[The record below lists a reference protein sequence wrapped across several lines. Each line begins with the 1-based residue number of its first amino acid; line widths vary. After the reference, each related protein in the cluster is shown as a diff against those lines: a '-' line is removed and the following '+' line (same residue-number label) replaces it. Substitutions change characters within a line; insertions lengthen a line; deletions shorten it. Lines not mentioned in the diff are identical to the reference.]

1 MRDQL
6 KPEAGQPPALPGQRR
21 PSPAPEAGDGQ
32 AGDEQAGPGP
42 SPVERLA
49 TAQPTT
55 AQVTAGPRANEPG
68 CDKQSAAGRTATG
81 QVAERLAYLDSATRR
96 INSALDLAA
105 TLRNICRVLV
115 PTLADAAVVHL
126 RDPLPNVERE
136 PGFPDE
142 LRIHHSLGTRL
153 GRRGR
158 PTTGSDHRGSRYGTR
173 YGSRS
178 TADTGP
184 ATPVTRG
191 GALAHTLLSRRPAE
205 AAVLGAATP
214 ATGTG
219 TGTGTDRTTELLREL
234 YGARGLARLAPGSSV
249 LALPLRGRKAVLGL
263 LVLIRRPPEKT
274 GRPSFDATDT
284 ATAAH
289 LATQAGLAVDTA
301 LRYAREWEIANELQR
316 SMLPLRLPQPHG
328 VRLAQRYLPG
338 ERGAQVGGDWYDA
351 VPLPGNRV
359 ALIVGDVMGHSLT
372 SAAIMGQLRTSAQ
385 TLAALDL
392 PPHEVLYH
400 LDEQAQRL
408 GREQHLATCVY
419 AVYDPIANRV
429 VIANAGHVPPVL
441 VRPDGTAE
449 LLELDSGAPIGVG
462 GVDFNSVE
470 LPAPPGSALLL
481 FTDGL
486 VETRNRPLSDGLE
499 LLRARLAATQRH
511 TPEQLCQEALRI
523 LPPGDRGDDIALL
536 AACFDGIPAGDVA
549 HWYLQPR
556 NETPGRARRL
566 AAHTLR
572 RWGLEELSEAT
583 ELMVSELVTN
593 AVQHATRP
601 VTLSLVRTS
610 RLRCEVGDDSPL
622 LPRPR
627 RTGPEDERGRGLQI
641 VARCAERWGATRLG
655 TGKVVWFEQRLP

>member
-6 KPEAGQPPALPGQRR
+6 KPEAGQPPALPGPRR
-21 PSPAPEAGDGQ
+21 TPPAPEGS
-32 AGDEQAGPGP
+32 GP
-42 SPVERLA
+42 S
-49 TAQPTT
+49 
-55 AQVTAGPRANEPG
+55 
-68 CDKQSAAGRTATG
+68 ATG

-136 PGFPDE
+136 PGFPDD

-205 AAVLGAATP
+205 AAVLGAAGSP
-214 ATGTG
+214 AAGP
-219 TGTGTDRTTELLREL
+219 DRTTELLREL
-234 YGARGLARLAPGSSV
+234 YGPRGLARLGPGSSV

-429 VIANAGHVPPVL
+429 VLANAGHVPPVL
-441 VRPDGTAE
+441 VGPDGTAE

-470 LPAPPGSALLL
+470 LPAPPGSSLLL

-486 VETRNRPLSDGLE
+486 VETRTRPLSDGLE

>member
-6 KPEAGQPPALPGQRR
+6 NPEAGQPPALPDQRR
-21 PSPAPEAGDGQ
+21 PPHPPPHP
-32 AGDEQAGPGP
+32 AGPAAP
-42 SPVERLA
+42 LP
-49 TAQPTT
+49 AQPLP
-55 AQVTAGPRANEPG
+55 AQPLPAQPGPAG
-68 CDKQSAAGRTATG
+68 AAHDR
-81 QVAERLAYLDSATRR
+81 VAERLAYLDSATRR
-96 INSALDLAA
+96 INTALDLAA

-158 PTTGSDHRGSRYGTR
+158 STAGGEQRGSRHDGR
-173 YGSRS
+173 YGPRYGARS
-178 TADTGP
+178 SADTGP

-205 AAVLGAATP
+205 PAVLGADGCAEGDSRATE
-214 ATGTG
+214 
-219 TGTGTDRTTELLREL
+219 RSTELLREL
-234 YGARGLARLAPGSSV
+234 YGARGVARLGAGSSV

-263 LVLIRRPPEKT
+263 LVLIRRPPGKT
-274 GRPSFDATDT
+274 GRPAFDATDT

-328 VRLAQRYLPG
+328 VRLSQRYLPG

-429 VIANAGHVPPVL
+429 VLANAGHVPPVL
-441 VRPDGTAE
+441 VQPDGSAE
-449 LLELDSGAPIGVG
+449 LLELDAGAPIGVG

-486 VETRNRPLSDGLE
+486 VETRNRPISDGLE
-499 LLRARLAATQRH
+499 LLRARLAGAQLH
-511 TPEQLCQEALRI
+511 APEHLCHEALRI

-572 RWGLEELSEAT
+572 RWGLEELTAAT

-601 VTLSLVRTS
+601 VTLSLVRTT

-627 RTGPEDERGRGLQI
+627 RTGPDDERGRGLQI

>member
-6 KPEAGQPPALPGQRR
+6 KPEAGQSPALPGQRHPP
-21 PSPAPEAGDGQ
+21 PSAPAAAPPWT
-32 AGDEQAGPGP
+32 DE
-42 SPVERLA
+42 
-49 TAQPTT
+49 
-55 AQVTAGPRANEPG
+55 
-68 CDKQSAAGRTATG
+68 
-81 QVAERLAYLDSATRR
+81 VAERLGYLESATRR

-105 TLRNICRVLV
+105 TLRNICRVLI

-142 LRIHHSLGTRL
+142 LRIHHSQGTRL

-158 PTTGSDHRGSRYGTR
+158 PSGGHDHRSERYPNRFGTR
-173 YGSRS
+173 YGARS

-184 ATPVTRG
+184 ATPITRG
-191 GALAHTLLSRRPAE
+191 GALAHALLSRRPAE
-205 AAVLGAATP
+205 AAALGTP
-214 ATGTG
+214 GAE
-219 TGTGTDRTTELLREL
+219 RTEALLREL
-234 YGARGLARLAPGSSV
+234 YGSRGLARLGRGASV

-263 LVLIRRPPEKT
+263 LVLIRRPPEKA
-274 GRPSFDATDT
+274 GRPGFDAADT

-316 SMLPLRLPQPHG
+316 SMLPLRLPRPHG
-328 VRLAQRYLPG
+328 VRLAHRYLPG

-429 VIANAGHVPPVL
+429 VLANAGHVPPVL

-449 LLELDSGAPIGVG
+449 LLELESGAPIGVG
-462 GVDFNSVE
+462 GVDFSSVE

-486 VETRNRPLSDGLE
+486 VETRSRPLSDGLE
-499 LLRARLAATQRH
+499 LLRARLASAH
-511 TPEQLCQEALRI
+511 PHAPEQLCQEALRI

-572 RWGLEELSEAT
+572 RWGLEALSEAT

-601 VTLSLVRTS
+601 VTLSLVRTT

>member
-6 KPEAGQPPALPGQRR
+6 NPEAGEPPALPTPRR
-21 PSPAPEAGDGQ
+21 PSSPPE
-32 AGDEQAGPGP
+32 
-42 SPVERLA
+42 
-49 TAQPTT
+49 
-55 AQVTAGPRANEPG
+55 QVP
-68 CDKQSAAGRTATG
+68 
-81 QVAERLAYLDSATRR
+81 ERLAYLDSATRR

-105 TLRNICRVLV
+105 TLRNVGRVLV
-115 PTLADAAVVHL
+115 PALADAAVVHL

-136 PGFPDE
+136 PGFPE
-142 LRIHHSLGTRL
+142 QLRIHHSQGTRL

-158 PTTGSDHRGSRYGTR
+158 PTGDDRRDRYGSRYGA
-173 YGSRS
+173 RS
-178 TADTGP
+178 AADPGP

-205 AAVLGAATP
+205 PVVLGAAGD
-214 ATGTG
+214 TGSA
-219 TGTGTDRTTELLREL
+219 RTTGLLREL
-234 YGARGLARLAPGSSV
+234 YGARGLARLSPGTSV
-249 LALPLRGRKAVLGL
+249 LALPLRGRKTVLGL
-263 LVLIRRPPEKT
+263 LVLIRRPSAKS
-274 GRPSFDATDT
+274 GRPGFDATDT

-429 VIANAGHVPPVL
+429 VLANAGHVPPVL
-441 VRPDGTAE
+441 VQPDGAAE
-449 LLELDSGAPIGVG
+449 LLDLEAGAPIGVG
-462 GVDFNSVE
+462 GVDFSSVE

-499 LLRARLAATQRH
+499 LLRARLAGAHRH
-511 TPEQLCQEALRI
+511 SPEHLCQEALRI

-572 RWGLEELSEAT
+572 RWGLEELTEAT

-601 VTLSLVRTS
+601 VTLSLVRTT

-627 RTGPEDERGRGLQI
+627 RAGPEDERGRGLQI

>member
-6 KPEAGQPPALPGQRR
+6 KPQAGQPPAVPSQRR
-21 PSPAPEAGDGQ
+21 PPPQD
-32 AGDEQAGPGP
+32 DD
-42 SPVERLA
+42 R
-49 TAQPTT
+49 
-55 AQVTAGPRANEPG
+55 
-68 CDKQSAAGRTATG
+68 
-81 QVAERLAYLDSATRR
+81 VAERLAYLDSATRR

-105 TLRNICRVLV
+105 TLRNIGRVLV

-142 LRIHHSLGTRL
+142 LRIHHSHGTRL

-158 PTTGSDHRGSRYGTR
+158 PSTGDDHRSSRYGTR

-178 TADTGP
+178 SADTGP

-191 GALAHTLLSRRPAE
+191 GALAHALLSRRPVE
-205 AAVLGAATP
+205 PVVLGTPGDERTAT
-214 ATGTG
+214 
-219 TGTGTDRTTELLREL
+219 LLREL
-234 YGARGLARLAPGSSV
+234 YGARGLARLGTGASV
-249 LALPLRGRKAVLGL
+249 LVLPLRGRKAVLGL

-274 GRPSFDATDT
+274 GRPGFDATDT
-284 ATAAH
+284 ATATH

-351 VPLPGNRV
+351 VPLPGNRI

-408 GREQHLATCVY
+408 GREQHLATCVF

-429 VIANAGHVPPVL
+429 VLANAGHVPPVL

-449 LLELDSGAPIGVG
+449 LLELESGAPIGVG
-462 GVDFNSVE
+462 GVDFTSVE

-486 VETRNRPLSDGLE
+486 VETRSRPLSDGLE
-499 LLRARLAATQRH
+499 LLRARLANAHRH
-511 TPEQLCQEALRI
+511 SPEHLCQDALRI

-601 VTLSLVRTS
+601 VTLSLVRTT

-622 LPRPR
+622 LPRPQ

-641 VARCAERWGATRLG
+641 VARCAERWGSTRLG
-655 TGKVVWFEQRLP
+655 SGKVVWFEQRLP

>member
-1 MRDQL
+1 
-6 KPEAGQPPALPGQRR
+6 
-21 PSPAPEAGDGQ
+21 
-32 AGDEQAGPGP
+32 
-42 SPVERLA
+42 
-49 TAQPTT
+49 
-55 AQVTAGPRANEPG
+55 
-68 CDKQSAAGRTATG
+68 
-81 QVAERLAYLDSATRR
+81 
-96 INSALDLAA
+96 
-105 TLRNICRVLV
+105 
-115 PTLADAAVVHL
+115 
-126 RDPLPNVERE
+126 
-136 PGFPDE
+136 
-142 LRIHHSLGTRL
+142 
-153 GRRGR
+153 
-158 PTTGSDHRGSRYGTR
+158 
-173 YGSRS
+173 
-178 TADTGP
+178 
-184 ATPVTRG
+184 
-191 GALAHTLLSRRPAE
+191 
-205 AAVLGAATP
+205 
-214 ATGTG
+214 
-219 TGTGTDRTTELLREL
+219 
-234 YGARGLARLAPGSSV
+234 
-249 LALPLRGRKAVLGL
+249 
-263 LVLIRRPPEKT
+263 
-274 GRPSFDATDT
+274 
-284 ATAAH
+284 
-289 LATQAGLAVDTA
+289 
-301 LRYAREWEIANELQR
+301 
-316 SMLPLRLPQPHG
+316 MLPLRLPQPHG

-429 VIANAGHVPPVL
+429 VLANAGHVPPVL
-441 VRPDGTAE
+441 VQPDGTAE
-449 LLELDSGAPIGVG
+449 LLDLESGAPIGVG
-462 GVDFNSVE
+462 GVDFSSVE

-486 VETRNRPLSDGLE
+486 VETRSRPLSDGLE
-499 LLRARLAATQRH
+499 LLRARLANAHRH
-511 TPEQLCQEALRI
+511 SPENLCQEALRI

-566 AAHTLR
+566 VAHTLR
-572 RWGLEELSEAT
+572 RWGLEALTEAT

-601 VTLSLVRTS
+601 VTLSLVRTT

>member
-6 KPEAGQPPALPGQRR
+6 KTEAEQPTAVPGQRR
-21 PSPAPEAGDGQ
+21 QVPAPAP
-32 AGDEQAGPGP
+32 AVTPALTLAPAAPAGPA
-42 SPVERLA
+42 R
-49 TAQPTT
+49 
-55 AQVTAGPRANEPG
+55 
-68 CDKQSAAGRTATG
+68 RTAARPERTEM
-81 QVAERLAYLDSATRR
+81 ADRLAYLDSATRR

-105 TLRNICRVLV
+105 TLRNIGRVLV
-115 PTLADAAVVHL
+115 PTIADAAVVHL

-136 PGFPDE
+136 PGFPEE
-142 LRIHHSLGTRL
+142 LRIHHSTGTRI

-158 PTTGSDHRGSRYGTR
+158 PSGLDDRRRSRYGA
-173 YGSRS
+173 RS
-178 TADTGP
+178 TADGGP

-191 GALAHTLLSRRPAE
+191 GALAHALLSRRPAE
-205 AAVLGAATP
+205 PAVLGTPGAA
-214 ATGTG
+214 
-219 TGTGTDRTTELLREL
+219 RTEVLLREL
-234 YGARGLARLAPGSSV
+234 YGPRGVARLAAGTSV

-263 LVLIRRPPEKT
+263 LILIRRPPERT
-274 GRPSFDATDT
+274 GRPVFDAADT

-316 SMLPLRLPQPHG
+316 SMLPLRLPQSHG
-328 VRLAQRYLPG
+328 VRIAQRYLPG

-429 VIANAGHVPPVL
+429 VMANAGHVPPVL

-449 LLELDSGAPIGVG
+449 LVELDSGAPIGVG

-486 VETRNRPLSDGLE
+486 VETRTRPISDGLE
-499 LLRARLAATQRH
+499 LLRARIAAARWQS
-511 TPEQLCQEALRI
+511 PEQLCQEALRI

-536 AACFDGIPAGDVA
+536 GACFDGIPAGDVA

-572 RWGLEELSEAT
+572 RWGLDQLCEAT

-641 VARCAERWGATRLG
+641 VARSADRWGATRLG
-655 TGKVVWFEQRLP
+655 TGKVVWFEQRLPQP